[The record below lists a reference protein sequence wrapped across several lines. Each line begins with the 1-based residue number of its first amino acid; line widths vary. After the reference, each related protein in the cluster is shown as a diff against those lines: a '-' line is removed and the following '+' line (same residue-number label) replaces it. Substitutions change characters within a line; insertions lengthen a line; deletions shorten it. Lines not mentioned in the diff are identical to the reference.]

1 MQSNINVFRFYKS
14 TEDIKDIL
22 DDIYGIVFEEVKV
35 RPIKK
40 KKPNIVK
47 LINH

>member
-14 TEDIKDIL
+14 LEDIKDIL

-35 RPIKK
+35 ELLKSE
-40 KKPNIVK
+40 
-47 LINH
+47 IN

>member
-22 DDIYGIVFEEVKV
+22 VYIYGIIFEKIEVGLLKSE
-35 RPIKK
+35 
-40 KKPNIVK
+40 
-47 LINH
+47 IN